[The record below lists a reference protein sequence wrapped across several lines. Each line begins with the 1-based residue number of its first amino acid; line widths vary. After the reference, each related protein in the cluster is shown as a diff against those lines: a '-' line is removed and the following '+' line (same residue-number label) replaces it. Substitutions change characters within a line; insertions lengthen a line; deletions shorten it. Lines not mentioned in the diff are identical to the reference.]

1 MPIWGLDPIFAMTR
15 RDTLL
20 QRVLAANLLLFL
32 AVLFAATALSSL
44 DVAEQRREYL
54 VVAMSMILVL
64 LVNFILLRRR
74 FDPLERLIARVE
86 ALDPADPG
94 GFQAP
99 AGGPEEIERLA
110 SSVRRLLERIEDE
123 RNRSG
128 RLVLRAQ
135 EAERK
140 RIARDLHDEAN
151 QALAAITMRLEAL
164 AQDAPPPLAGDLLET
179 KRLAGQAMEELLV
192 LARQLRPAALDDHG
206 LVPALDTQVR
216 RFREQTGIETTF
228 ATGGDVSGLSDD
240 RQLVVYRVAQEALV
254 NAGRHSGA
262 KNVEVALAA
271 GLGQGVE
278 LSVRDDGHGFDRM
291 QAEGGGLGLDG
302 MAERAR
308 LVGGE
313 LEISTGRGRGTR
325 VTLRVPG

>member
-1 MPIWGLDPIFAMTR
+1 MTR

-20 QRVLAANLLLFL
+20 QRVLAANLLLFV
-32 AVLFAATALSSL
+32 AVLFAATVLSSL
-44 DVAEQRREYL
+44 DIAEQRRAY
-54 VVAMSMILVL
+54 VVIAMSMILVL

-94 GFQAP
+94 GFSAP

-110 SSVRRLLERIEDE
+110 ASFRRLIEGIEEE

-164 AQDAPPPLAGDLLET
+164 AQDAPAGLSEDLLET
-179 KRLAGQAMEELLV
+179 KRLAGQAMEELLA

-206 LVPALDTQVR
+206 LVPALDGQVR
-216 RFREQTGIETTF
+216 RFREQTGVLARFTTE
-228 ATGGDVSGLSDD
+228 GDVSGLGDD
-240 RQLVVYRVAQEALV
+240 RQLVVYRVAQEALTNV
-254 NAGRHSGA
+254 GRHSGA
-262 KNVEVALAA
+262 ASAQVTLAA
-271 GLGQGVE
+271 TPTGVE
-278 LSVRDDGHGFDRM
+278 LSVCDDGSGFTRTAAD
-291 QAEGGGLGLDG
+291 GGGLGLDG

-308 LVGGE
+308 LVGGD

-325 VTLRVPG
+325 VTLRVPA

>member
-1 MPIWGLDPIFAMTR
+1 MTR

-94 GFQAP
+94 RFVAP
-99 AGGPEEIERLA
+99 PGGPEEIERLA
-110 SSVRRLLERIEDE
+110 ASFRRLLEGIEEE

-164 AQDAPPPLAGDLLET
+164 AQDAPAGLSEDLLET
-179 KRLAGQAMEELLV
+179 KRLAGQAMEELLA

-206 LVPALDTQVR
+206 LVPALQGQVR
-216 RFREQTGIETTF
+216 RFREQTGIRATF
-228 ATGGDVSGLSDD
+228 VTGGDVSTLSDD
-240 RQLVVYRVAQEALV
+240 SQLVVYRVAQEALT
-254 NAGRHSGA
+254 NAGRHA
-262 KNVEVALAA
+262 AAAHVEVALTES
-271 GLGQGVE
+271 GDSVE
-278 LSVRDDGHGFDRM
+278 LIVRDDGSGFDRSP
-291 QAEGGGLGLDG
+291 AGGGGLGLEG

-313 LEISTGRGRGTR
+313 LELSSGRGRGTR
-325 VTLRVPG
+325 VTLRVPA